1 MKNIKKIVM
10 YAVIVIAVIVC
21 ATVVKSKFFS
31 ADEDVST
38 VAAVTKTAVE
48 VQNTEKVAKQSS
60 YQYKANLEAYQQG
73 IVTSKTSAKVTQVLV
88 ENGQYVNAGDTLVIL
103 DDTDIQNSIKS
114 AQAQLEIT
122 QQQLKASEQQLNS
135 AQIALE
141 KIQLNLDD
149 AQRNYDRQKALFE
162 GGAISQADFEAAETK
177 LNSAKADYNS
187 GNATVETAKVNIQTS
202 QTSIEAQKI
211 NLEKYQSDLDNT
223 VIKAPISGVISD
235 KAVYVGQ
242 MAAQGTALA
251 KVNDISSVY
260 ATIQVPQEN
269 ISNIK
274 VGESATVTLDESDRT
289 YDGTVQNI
297 DLSADT
303 SARVFTCKIKID
315 NSDSSLY
322 PGTFAMVD
330 ILSDQQTEV
339 ITIPITALVGS
350 EGNYSVFINDNGTAR
365 KQQIT
370 IGDTDEN
377 NVEVTDGINDGDQV
391 ICTNTSTLK
400 DGDEIDV
407 VSIIENSSQA
417 EETSTQNGDSAEAIT
432 E

>member
-1 MKNIKKIVM
+1 MKNVKKIVM
-10 YAVIVIAVIVC
+10 YAVIAIAVIVC

-31 ADEDVST
+31 ADEDVSS
-38 VAAVTKTAVE
+38 VAAVTKTSVE
-48 VQNTEKVAKQSS
+48 VQNAETVVKQSS
-60 YQYKANLEAYQQG
+60 DQYKANLEAYQQG

-122 QQQLKASEQQLNS
+122 EQQLKASEQQLSS

-141 KIQLNLDD
+141 KLQINLDD
-149 AQRNYDRQKALFE
+149 AQRNYDRQKTLFE

-177 LNSAKADYNS
+177 LNTAKADYNS

-211 NLEKYQSDLDNT
+211 NLEKYQSDLNNT

-242 MAAQGTALA
+242 MASQGTALA

-260 ATIQVPQEN
+260 ATIQVPQDN

-274 VGESATVTLDESDRT
+274 VGQSATVTLDGSDRT
-289 YDGTVQNI
+289 YDGTVQTI
-297 DLSADT
+297 DLSADA

-315 NSDSSLY
+315 NSDNSLY
-322 PGTFAMVD
+322 PGTFAMAN
-330 ILSDQQTEV
+330 LYNDQQTEI

-350 EGNYSVFINDNGTAR
+350 EGDYSVFINDNGTAR
-365 KQQIT
+365 KQAIT

-391 ICTNTSTLK
+391 ICTNTSTIK

-407 VSIIENSSQA
+407 VSIIDNSNQA
-417 EETSTQNGDSAEAIT
+417 EETSTQNGDSAEAVS